1 MITAMR
7 TIKIISLACLA
18 CIAACSGGQNE
29 NVRPAAAE
37 RPHPPPPGPA
47 RIVLVAEPL
56 GLQDEHEPFKTEA
69 VFEFDLPRPP
79 RRARLKMRY
88 SGVPGALSEDY
99 KMGRFRDKIELN
111 DRFLMDLNT
120 YSKGEDQVVEYTKWI
135 SVGMLHRH
143 NKLVFQSGDD
153 GNRERRPNHDEFDLR
168 SVVLEFDW

>member
-1 MITAMR
+1 MITLQR
-7 TIKIISLACLA
+7 
-18 CIAACSGGQNE
+18 IAFTLVVTWLTCFMACSGGQKE
-29 NVRPAAAE
+29 TARPPAVE
-37 RPHPPPPGPA
+37 RPRPPPPGPA

-99 KMGRFRDKIELN
+99 KMGRFRDKVELN

-135 SVGMLHRH
+135 SVGMFRRH
-143 NKLVFQSGDD
+143 NKLVFLSGDD